1 MGLDL
6 SNDYEKAKS
15 KVSAYQSVVEN
26 KKNTVRQKKEKA
38 KTSTDKKKSEVVK
51 QLNELQSGKNE
62 KKNEIK
68 NEIKNQLEQL
78 LDLFKQ
84 SLPKDGNQSLSTI
97 SKFFLEAAEKTKE
110 NIKGILVDEIISTIG
125 CSEEQSYEDKLNQPI
140 YIKVNQI
147 DLFKRLKFSPDDE
160 NAKYYYENNTTT
172 PGSIPSSTNRQ
183 LYERLLNL
191 GQSYQTQYGTGYVG
205 LSGQDLFD
213 IEYVQFYPSVN
224 PTNFG
229 DFFKVTLKPQLN
241 NATSVSDFLTDYY
254 GSIDVLQFDVL
265 STEIMNALTGAF
277 DFGLKITEDEMREQ
291 KKFDVILKKIMG
303 ICTDPTKKI
312 DVGGTAKLSDQD
324 YIDDNFFNVSNQ
336 ELRTIENSI
345 NNTINGVVEFEGCD
359 NIKLPINLSGTKQIL
374 DEVISKNGASGKVDR
389 VMESLDELSKDPNW
403 KNKIPSL
410 SLDLNLKGALDTS
423 LITQLPKV
431 VFKTILSP
439 KVMLGFL
446 VMVKTMNNQFANQ
459 LDTSF
464 DDLQN
469 FMKVF
474 KKFTVNFMQRVTAIF
489 IRELFSI
496 VKKNI
501 KQLVERILGDI
512 VKEAKNKQLLM
523 YSSIVYSLLV
533 LGNTFVD
540 FRDCKSVI
548 DEILKLLN
556 LSLSNLNTGLPLF
569 ALAGSKLLGGVS
581 DTRAFANA
589 VEGIQS
595 AGLPT
600 GDAPD
605 GSPNMMNMAMMAMIK
620 GQNKEQAENG
630 KTEVYIPPLTVVV
643 PPFGAGPGITKPSK
657 GVGKSY

>member
-410 SLDLNLKGALDTS
+410 SLDLNLKGSLDTS

-589 VEGIQS
+589 VEGIQA

>member
-1 MGLDL
+1 
-6 SNDYEKAKS
+6 
-15 KVSAYQSVVEN
+15 
-26 KKNTVRQKKEKA
+26 
-38 KTSTDKKKSEVVK
+38 
-51 QLNELQSGKNE
+51 
-62 KKNEIK
+62 
-68 NEIKNQLEQL
+68 
-78 LDLFKQ
+78 
-84 SLPKDGNQSLSTI
+84 
-97 SKFFLEAAEKTKE
+97 
-110 NIKGILVDEIISTIG
+110 
-125 CSEEQSYEDKLNQPI
+125 
-140 YIKVNQI
+140 
-147 DLFKRLKFSPDDE
+147 
-160 NAKYYYENNTTT
+160 
-172 PGSIPSSTNRQ
+172 
-183 LYERLLNL
+183 
-191 GQSYQTQYGTGYVG
+191 
-205 LSGQDLFD
+205 
-213 IEYVQFYPSVN
+213 
-224 PTNFG
+224 
-229 DFFKVTLKPQLN
+229 
-241 NATSVSDFLTDYY
+241 
-254 GSIDVLQFDVL
+254 
-265 STEIMNALTGAF
+265 MNALTGAF

-589 VEGIQS
+589 VEGIQA

>member
-38 KTSTDKKKSEVVK
+38 KTSTDKKKSEVIK

-410 SLDLNLKGALDTS
+410 SLDLNLKGSLDTS

-589 VEGIQS
+589 VEGIQA

>member
-533 LGNTFVD
+533 
-540 FRDCKSVI
+540 
-548 DEILKLLN
+548 
-556 LSLSNLNTGLPLF
+556 
-569 ALAGSKLLGGVS
+569 
-581 DTRAFANA
+581 
-589 VEGIQS
+589 
-595 AGLPT
+595 
-600 GDAPD
+600 PD

>member
-1 MGLDL
+1 
-6 SNDYEKAKS
+6 
-15 KVSAYQSVVEN
+15 
-26 KKNTVRQKKEKA
+26 
-38 KTSTDKKKSEVVK
+38 
-51 QLNELQSGKNE
+51 
-62 KKNEIK
+62 
-68 NEIKNQLEQL
+68 
-78 LDLFKQ
+78 
-84 SLPKDGNQSLSTI
+84 
-97 SKFFLEAAEKTKE
+97 
-110 NIKGILVDEIISTIG
+110 
-125 CSEEQSYEDKLNQPI
+125 
-140 YIKVNQI
+140 
-147 DLFKRLKFSPDDE
+147 
-160 NAKYYYENNTTT
+160 
-172 PGSIPSSTNRQ
+172 
-183 LYERLLNL
+183 
-191 GQSYQTQYGTGYVG
+191 
-205 LSGQDLFD
+205 
-213 IEYVQFYPSVN
+213 
-224 PTNFG
+224 
-229 DFFKVTLKPQLN
+229 
-241 NATSVSDFLTDYY
+241 
-254 GSIDVLQFDVL
+254 
-265 STEIMNALTGAF
+265 
-277 DFGLKITEDEMREQ
+277 
-291 KKFDVILKKIMG
+291 MG

-512 VKEAKNKQLLM
+512 A
-523 YSSIVYSLLV
+523 
-533 LGNTFVD
+533 
-540 FRDCKSVI
+540 
-548 DEILKLLN
+548 
-556 LSLSNLNTGLPLF
+556 
-569 ALAGSKLLGGVS
+569 
-581 DTRAFANA
+581 
-589 VEGIQS
+589 
-595 AGLPT
+595 
-600 GDAPD
+600 
-605 GSPNMMNMAMMAMIK
+605 
-620 GQNKEQAENG
+620 
-630 KTEVYIPPLTVVV
+630 
-643 PPFGAGPGITKPSK
+643 
-657 GVGKSY
+657 